1 MCGRFTLTVTSL
13 EMFAQTQQ
21 LAAQIFDPVRYRPRY
36 NIAPTNEHVIV
47 RIEAE
52 DFAAQNAKW
61 GLINSWAKDAKR
73 AGRQI
78 NARCETLASSRV
90 WKPAF
95 QKRRCAIPADGW
107 FEWTG
112 PKNKRQPHWIH
123 RPDAEPFLFA
133 GLYERWTP
141 RDGGDDAT
149 PITTFTIITTDA
161 NEQLAS
167 IHNRMP
173 VVLPNDRLEAWL
185 DPRVSDLEQ
194 LQPLLTSAPDDAFIS
209 VAVSPRVN
217 SVRNDNPELLTPQE
231 QLSF

>member
-1 MCGRFTLTVTSL
+1 MG
-13 EMFAQTQQ
+13 ADQQ
-21 LAAQIFDPVRYRPRY
+21 LGQRRQARRTPDQRALRDTRLVARLEARLPE
-36 NIAPTNEHVIV
+36 APL
-47 RIEAE
+47 R
-52 DFAAQNAKW
+52 D
-61 GLINSWAKDAKR
+61 
-73 AGRQI
+73 
-78 NARCETLASSRV
+78 
-90 WKPAF
+90 
-95 QKRRCAIPADGW
+95 PADGW

-217 SVRNDNPELLTPQE
+217 SVRNDNPELLAPQE

>member
-78 NARCETLASSRV
+78 NA
-90 WKPAF
+90 
-95 QKRRCAIPADGW
+95 
-107 FEWTG
+107 
-112 PKNKRQPHWIH
+112 
-123 RPDAEPFLFA
+123 
-133 GLYERWTP
+133 
-141 RDGGDDAT
+141 
-149 PITTFTIITTDA
+149 PITSRSSAGKPYREPNSTCTADS
-161 NEQLAS
+161 N
-167 IHNRMP
+167 MP
-173 VVLPNDRLEAWL
+173 SRKA
-185 DPRVSDLEQ
+185 
-194 LQPLLTSAPDDAFIS
+194 A
-209 VAVSPRVN
+209 
-217 SVRNDNPELLTPQE
+217 
-231 QLSF
+231 